1 MTSVQKEKTAQF
13 MSFTGSDEKT
23 ATTFLKGAGW
33 KLDQACDAY
42 FQQQSATPTFAT
54 ATSTSLPHKRVDQ
67 AKLTKLFESYK
78 DADENFIGL
87 EGTERLCQDLEVDP
101 MDIVTL
107 ILAFHLKCERM
118 CEFKLAGW
126 LEGWSNLQ
134 LSDPP
139 SVGIR
144 KFILTVGN
152 NRCETLEDMKK
163 AIPVIRGDLDDPI
176 KFKDIYLFTFNFA
189 RQENQKGLGETGF
202 VHHFCNMSNIEFG
215 TDCRLTVN
223 LLFVYCIKFC
233 ACVLEA
239 LETATAFW
247 QLLFTGR
254 YEHIDL
260 WLEFL
265 EDHKN
270 SISKDTWVQFHDF
283 TKKYPSSFE
292 GYEEDGAW
300 PLLIDEFVEFA
311 QEKLE

>member
-13 MSFTGSDEKT
+13 MSFTGSDEKA
-23 ATTFLKGAGW
+23 ATTFLKAAGW
-33 KLDQACDAY
+33 KLDQACDAF
-42 FQQQSATPTFAT
+42 FQQQSATPTFAPT
-54 ATSTSLPHKRVDQ
+54 TSTPRKRVDQ
-67 AKLTKLFESYK
+67 AKLSKLFESYK

-87 EGTERLCQDLEVDP
+87 EGTEVYLPVLLIFIFMVNARNLIMYIQRLCQDLEVDP

-134 LSDPP
+134 
-139 SVGIR
+139 
-144 KFILTVGN
+144 
-152 NRCETLEDMKK
+152 CETLEDMKK
-163 AIPVIRGDLDDPI
+163 SIPVIRGDLDDAI

-189 RQENQKGLGETGF
+189 RQENQKGL
-202 VHHFCNMSNIEFG
+202 
-215 TDCRLTVN
+215 
-223 LLFVYCIKFC
+223 
-233 ACVLEA
+233 A

-247 QLLFTGR
+247 QLLLAGR

-283 TKKYPSSFE
+283 TKKYPSTFE

>member
-23 ATTFLKGAGW
+23 ATTFLKAAGW
-33 KLDQACDAY
+33 KLDQACDAF
-42 FQQQSATPTFAT
+42 FQQQSATPTFAPT
-54 ATSTSLPHKRVDQ
+54 TSTSLPHKRVDQ

-134 LSDPP
+134 
-139 SVGIR
+139 
-144 KFILTVGN
+144 
-152 NRCETLEDMKK
+152 CETLEDMKK
-163 AIPVIRGDLDDPI
+163 AIPVIRGDLDDAT

-189 RQENQKGLGETGF
+189 RQENQKGL
-202 VHHFCNMSNIEFG
+202 
-215 TDCRLTVN
+215 
-223 LLFVYCIKFC
+223 
-233 ACVLEA
+233 
-239 LETATAFW
+239 
-247 QLLFTGR
+247 GR

-283 TKKYPSSFE
+283 AKKYPSAFE